1 LSEHADL
8 VIRNIG
14 QLLTMDPASGGR
26 GDAGADPVAGLGL
39 VINAAVAIKGELIL
53 WTGRER
59 ELAAA
64 VSVDEETEIIDA
76 GGSAAMPGLIDCH
89 THSVFAGSR
98 AHEFARRISGA
109 SYEEILSE
117 GFGIHATVKATREAS
132 EEALA
137 SMLFGRLDTFLSL
150 GVTTVEIKSGY
161 GLDLPSELKMLKVIS
176 EVDRRHPVDLVPTFL
191 GAHTL
196 PVEFRSRR
204 RKYLDLVVSKMIPAV
219 SEQGLA
225 RFCDVFCEQGAFDL
239 SESREVLEAGIAHGL
254 IPKLHAEQLTHSG
267 SVELAVELGASS
279 VDHLEQLSDQDIKIL
294 AASNTVAVLLPG
306 ATYFL
311 GKKSFAPGR
320 KLCDAGCSVAVSTDF
335 NPGSCMSENLPLM
348 LNMACLENGLYPREA
363 LLGTTRW
370 AAAAIA
376 SSDELG
382 ALMPGMQ
389 ADILVLDSPDYRN
402 LVYHFGVGQT
412 QLVVKRGKT
421 VYQAVGSGRR

>member
-1 LSEHADL
+1 MEHADL

-26 GDAGADPVAGLGL
+26 GDAAADPVAGLGL
-39 VINAAVAIKGELIL
+39 VINAAVAIKGERIL

-64 VSVDEETEIIDA
+64 VSIDAKTVSIDA

-109 SYEEILSE
+109 SYEEILAE
-117 GFGIHATVKATREAS
+117 GFGIHATVRATREAS

-137 SMLFGRLDTFLSL
+137 ALLISRLDSFLSL

-161 GLDLPSELKMLKVIS
+161 GLDLPSELKMLKVVS
-176 EVDRRHPVDLVPTFL
+176 EVDRWHAVDLVPTFL

-196 PVEFRSRR
+196 PADYRKQR
-204 RKYLDLVVSKMIPAV
+204 RKYLDLVIAEMIPAV

-225 RFCDVFCEQGAFDL
+225 RFCDVFCDQGAFDL
-239 SESREVLEAGIAHGL
+239 AESRRVLEAGIAHGL
-254 IPKLHAEQLTHSG
+254 RPKLHAEQLTRSG
-267 SVELAVELGASS
+267 SVELAVELDAAS
-279 VDHLEQLSDQDIKIL
+279 VDHLEHVNDDDAKIL
-294 AASNTVAVLLPG
+294 AASDTVAVLLPG

-311 GKKSFAPGR
+311 GKKNYAPGR
-320 KLCDAGCSVAVSTDF
+320 MLCDAGCAVAVSTDF

-348 LNMACLENGLYPREA
+348 LNMACLQNGLYPREA
-363 LLGTTRW
+363 LLGATRW
-370 AAAAIA
+370 AA
-376 SSDELG
+376 G
-382 ALMPGMQ
+382 ALALSGEQGSLLPGMQ
-389 ADILVLDSPDYRN
+389 ADLLVLDSPDYRN
-402 LVYHFGVGQT
+402 LVYHFGRTHTRMVI
-412 QLVVKRGKT
+412 KRGKM
-421 VYQAVGSGRR
+421 VWNVIGP